1 MNKGGIGIAP
11 TLILVN
17 FYTSC
22 VPGGNTLVLS
32 DGSALLEWQ
41 GSSFKEVS
49 DKNGSGQV
57 W

>member
-1 MNKGGIGIAP
+1 MNKGGIGTAP
-11 TLILVN
+11 TLILAN

-22 VPGGNTLVLS
+22 IPRGNTLVLS

-49 DKNGSGQV
+49 GKNGTDQV